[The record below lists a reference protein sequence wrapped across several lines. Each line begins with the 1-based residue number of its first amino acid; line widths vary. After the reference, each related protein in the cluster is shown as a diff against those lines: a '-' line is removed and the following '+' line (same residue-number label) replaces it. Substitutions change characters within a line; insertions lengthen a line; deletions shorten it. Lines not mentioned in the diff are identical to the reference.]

1 MAEPLLTGHETTVCA
16 LAECDVAVA
25 QPPRGGRRRLYCSN
39 AHRAEARRRRIAGSP
54 EVAPGDVVASAL
66 QRLDAVLEDLRAHE
80 AVLRSVDPNRQAVDA
95 ARIRAEASAAVLDAQ
110 RVAAKATEDAARSG
124 ERLAAGV
131 KRWPAP
137 ASKVLE
143 ACDGLLSGPVGSTPG
158 LGEGAEETFFSVPH
172 KEVGT

>member
-16 LAECDVAVA
+16 LAEGDVAVA

-39 AHRAEARRRRIAGSP
+39 AHRSEARRRRIAGSP

-137 ASKVLE
+137 ASKVLV
-143 ACDGLLSGPVGSTPG
+143 ATGS
-158 LGEGAEETFFSVPH
+158 
-172 KEVGT
+172 